1 MKLSAQ
7 RVTWKLRPAAGGGY
21 EGEIIIPMPV
31 SAAPVKVSTRGA
43 NKQQA
48 IQRAAAAA
56 NSIVSNPLLSA
67 VLPPGTGVAV
77 KAITSLAADPSAI
90 TRFAGPGA
98 KRLVKALG
106 KFF

>member
-1 MKLSAQ
+1 MKLSTQ
-7 RVTWKLRPAAGGGY
+7 RVKWNLRPSAGGGY
-21 EGEIIIPMPV
+21 EGEIVIPMPV
-31 SAAPVKVSTRGA
+31 SAAPVKVSTRGRS
-43 NKQQA
+43 KQQA
-48 IQRAAAAA
+48 LQRAAAAA

-77 KAITSLAADPSAI
+77 KAITSLATDPAAI

-106 KFF
+106 KIF